1 MRTFISLIFCYL
13 TINCKPATTMAAK
26 TVEKKT
32 VEKKTENTEDY
43 TFYVGT
49 YTKKDSKGIYRYAL
63 SPEGKLKKIGLVAIT
78 ENPSF
83 IALSPDKKYVLAVNE
98 VANEN
103 TGFISS
109 YAVEKDSLVF
119 ISKSSSGGKNPCYV
133 RVTSDWNV
141 LAANYSG
148 GNIGLLNLNKNGKLS
163 ELLDVQQHSGQG
175 TTERQKGPHAHSV
188 YVEKNNENK
197 VIAADLGTNQ
207 IWFSEINA
215 SNNKFLPNIQKLD
228 MGLGAGPRHLTFHP
242 SKNSIYVLNELDN
255 TITLVTKNKDVFE
268 KGNSISTIPSNFTDF
283 TKAADIH
290 ISKDGKF
297 VYASNRGYNSI
308 AIFGVNPDNSNLTL
322 VAFEDTRGEA
332 PRNFSLSPDDKF
344 LLVANQDTDTIIA
357 FSRDSSTGLLNYIST
372 IDAPTPVCILF
383 D

>member
-1 MRTFISLIFCYL
+1 
-13 TINCKPATTMAAK
+13 MAVK
-26 TVEKKT
+26 SVEKKA
-32 VEKKTENTEDY
+32 KNTEDY

-63 SPEGKLKKIGLVAIT
+63 TSEGKLKKIGLVAVT

-83 IALSPDKKYVLAVNE
+83 LALSPDKKYVLAVNE

-103 TGFISS
+103 TGFVSS

-119 ISKSSSGGKNPCYV
+119 INKSSSGGKNPCYV
-133 RVTSDWNV
+133 KITENRNV
-141 LAANYSG
+141 LVANYSG
-148 GNIGLLNLNKNGKLS
+148 GNVGLLNLNKDGKLS
-163 ELLDVQQHSGQG
+163 ELLDVQQHSGKG

-188 YVEKNNENK
+188 YAEKNNEDK
-197 VIAADLGTNQ
+197 VIAVDLGTNQ
-207 IWFSEINA
+207 VWFSEINA
-215 SNNKFLPNIQKLD
+215 FNNKFLPTIQKLN
-228 MGLGAGPRHLTFHP
+228 MATGAGPRHLTFHP
-242 SKNSIYVLNELDN
+242 SKNDIYVLNELDN
-255 TITLVTKNKDVFE
+255 TITLVTKNNGVFE
-268 KGNSISTIPSNFTDF
+268 KGNSISTIPADFTEF

-308 AIFGVNPDNSNLTL
+308 AIFSVNPDNGTLTFL
-322 VAFEDTRGEA
+322 AFEATRGEA

-357 FSRDSSTGLLNYIST
+357 FSRNSNTGLLTYNST